1 MTVHFFNNLLAFLP
15 QIDINAPVDSSP
27 ITSSDAT
34 TSIISGLIL
43 FLIGFK
49 GITEKMNKKDDK
61 IWQLE
66 SEIVELKE
74 QIHILEMKEE

>member
-1 MTVHFFNNLLAFLP
+1 MIDYYKKCQELHRTLIAITILLTIA
-15 QIDINAPVDSSP
+15 
-27 ITSSDAT
+27 
-34 TSIISGLIL
+34 LIL

>member
-1 MTVHFFNNLLAFLP
+1 MINYKEEYKKQNRFLTGITIILA
-15 QIDINAPVDSSP
+15 IA
-27 ITSSDAT
+27 
-34 TSIISGLIL
+34 LIL

-66 SEIVELKE
+66 TENVDLKE
-74 QIHILEMKEE
+74 QIHNLEKEKQYEGVW

>member
-1 MTVHFFNNLLAFLP
+1 MIDYYKKCQELHRTLIAITILL
-15 QIDINAPVDSSP
+15 
-27 ITSSDAT
+27 T
-34 TSIISGLIL
+34 TALIL